1 MIGDAI
7 PPIIGRLLWSER
19 RMDVLLQVP
28 TIEILHS
35 GTMADCYVVG
45 VPSNCAT
52 IPLCC
57 AVLLIQLGLG

>member
-35 GTMADCYVVG
+35 GTMADCCVVG
-45 VPSNCAT
+45 VPSQCAT
-52 IPLCC
+52 MPLCC